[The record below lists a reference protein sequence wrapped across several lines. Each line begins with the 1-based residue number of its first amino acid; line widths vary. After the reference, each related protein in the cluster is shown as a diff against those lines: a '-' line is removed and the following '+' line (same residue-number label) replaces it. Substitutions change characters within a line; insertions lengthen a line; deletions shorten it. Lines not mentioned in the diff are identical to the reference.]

1 MIPSIKAVEELPNC
15 RPAHGSHRYLEPRV
29 QPPLGTPSQRL
40 AIARAYFHDASVL
53 VLAQARSGPG
63 RPSTGVLEALQLGG
77 AHTSTW
83 ARAATIP
90 SY

>member
-1 MIPSIKAVEELPNC
+1 MQTSSRLSPLSGAT
-15 RPAHGSHRYLEPRV
+15 GSASPW
-29 QPPLGTPSQRL
+29 GTPSQRL

-77 AHTSTW
+77 AHNLDLGGEGCGYP
-83 ARAATIP
+83 IVLD
-90 SY
+90 

>member
-1 MIPSIKAVEELPNC
+1 MQTKLTALTAIWSHGFSLPW
-15 RPAHGSHRYLEPRV
+15 
-29 QPPLGTPSQRL
+29 GTPSQRL

-77 AHTSTW
+77 AHNLDLGEGCGDP
-83 ARAATIP
+83 IVLD
-90 SY
+90 